1 MAGVIGKEHYVF
13 WWKENIRW
21 GDQDAMGHVN
31 NVQFARYIEA
41 SRIPF
46 LRTLLVGSNGDS
58 AHFILA
64 RLEVDYLLE
73 MHFPGH
79 VLIGTNVAEIGNTS
93 VTLSH
98 ALFKDDLHTGNGKS
112 IVVHINT
119 KDRRPRTISQ
129 YLRDQ
134 LLQLKGREN

>member
-1 MAGVIGKEHYVF
+1 
-13 WWKENIRW
+13 
-21 GDQDAMGHVN
+21 MGHVN

-46 LRTLLVGSNGDS
+46 LRTLLLGNNGES

-79 VLIGTNVAEIGNTS
+79 VLIGTKVAEIGNTS
-93 VTLSH
+93 VTLSQ

-112 IVVHINT
+112 IVVHINI

-129 YLRDQ
+129 HLRDQ

>member
-1 MAGVIGKEHYVF
+1 MSRIIKKKDYMF
-13 WWKENIRW
+13 WREENIRW

-46 LRTLLVGSNGDS
+46 LRNLVIENSGES

-64 RLEVDYLLE
+64 RLEVDYLAE
-73 MHFPGH
+73 MRFPGR
-79 VLIGTNVAEIGNTS
+79 VLIGTNVADVGKTS

-98 ALFKDDLHTGNGKS
+98 GLFKDDLCTGKGKS
-112 IVVHINT
+112 IVVHIDPKN
-119 KDRRPRTISQ
+119 RRPRAISNQ
-129 YLRDQ
+129 LRAQ
-134 LLQLKGREN
+134 ILERKTRES

>member
-1 MAGVIGKEHYVF
+1 MAGVMDKEHYVF

-46 LRTLLVGSNGDS
+46 LRTLLVGSNREP

-64 RLEVDYLLE
+64 RLEVDYLHE

-112 IVVHINT
+112 IVVHIDT
-119 KDRRPRTISQ
+119 KDRSPRTIPQ
-129 YLRDQ
+129 HLRDE
-134 LLQLKGREN
+134 LLQLKDREI

>member
-1 MAGVIGKEHYVF
+1 MDGMVGKENYVF

-46 LRTLLVGSNGDS
+46 LRTLLVGGNGKS
-58 AHFILA
+58 ADFILA
-64 RLEVDYLLE
+64 HLEVDYLLE

-79 VLIGTNVAEIGNTS
+79 VLIGTNVEEIGNTS

-98 ALFKDDLHTGNGKS
+98 GLFKDNHQTGRGKS
-112 IVVHINT
+112 IVVHINS
-119 KDRRPRTISQ
+119 KDRRPKSISQ
-129 YLRDQ
+129 DLRDE
-134 LLQLKGREN
+134 LLQLKGQDN

>member
-1 MAGVIGKEHYVF
+1 MTGVFGKENYVF

-46 LRTLLVGSNGDS
+46 LSTFLVGDHGES

-64 RLEVDYLLE
+64 HLEVDYLLE

-129 YLRDQ
+129 HLRDQ

>member
-1 MAGVIGKEHYVF
+1 MAAVVGKEDYVF

-21 GDQDAMGHVN
+21 GDQDAMGHIN

-46 LRTLLVGSNGDS
+46 LRTLLVGDHGES

-64 RLEVDYLLE
+64 RLEVDYLRE
-73 MHFPGH
+73 MHFPGD
-79 VLIGTNVAEIGNTS
+79 VLIGTNVAQIGNTS

-98 ALFKDDLHTGNGKS
+98 GLFKDDLHTGQGKS
-112 IVVHINT
+112 TVVHIDC

-129 YLRDQ
+129 HLRDQ
-134 LLQLKGREN
+134 LLQLQSRAN